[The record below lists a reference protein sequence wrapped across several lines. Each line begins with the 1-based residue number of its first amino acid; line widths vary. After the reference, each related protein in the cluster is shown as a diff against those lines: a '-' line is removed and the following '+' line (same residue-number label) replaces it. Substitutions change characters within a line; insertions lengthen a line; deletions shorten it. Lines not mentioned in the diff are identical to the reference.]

1 MKYYI
6 RSGEFERVVNAPN
19 PYEAAMIALTKA
31 RGEQLGHFF
40 YIDERGFRG
49 PKRIDKD
56 EIGEVLK
63 DAVSQLKPDST
74 EFFEI
79 DTDTLPEFSI
89 KYEDIIIE

>member
-1 MKYYI
+1 VKYYI

-49 PKRIDKD
+49 PQTTEKLDNIKV
-56 EIGEVLK
+56 GETSDGRDIIA
-63 DAVSQLKPDST
+63 DASAS
-74 EFFEI
+74 I
-79 DTDTLPEFSI
+79 DTECLPEFSI
-89 KYEDIIIE
+89 KYEDIIKE